1 MRALRTLL
9 TGGVDYAG
17 LYPPASL
24 GLASAVQRYAAHGRG
39 PASWMLGRFVVPV
52 DRLDDVAAALAA
64 GGPMPA
70 PPAPWRLVATGTSAA
85 EEDLDRISAF
95 TRRMDQDTAALVR
108 VDAFE
113 TKVSQE
119 EEIGRLAARIG
130 GDLRLVCE
138 IPAAAPAALR
148 QWVRVLAQHRAAAK
162 IRAGGLTPVAIPPV
176 SRMAGFIWACA
187 REGVP
192 LKATAGLHH
201 PIRSRRRLT
210 YQPDSPVATVH
221 GFLNVFVAA
230 ALAASFADALADA
243 DALRL
248 LVDVLAEEDPGAFTF
263 DDEGMG
269 WREHRVALAA
279 IASLR
284 AHAALGFG
292 SCSFDEP
299 LDGLRK
305 LGYRL

>member
-1 MRALRTLL
+1 
-9 TGGVDYAG
+9 
-17 LYPPASL
+17 
-24 GLASAVQRYAAHGRG
+24 
-39 PASWMLGRFVVPV
+39 
-52 DRLDDVAAALAA
+52 
-64 GGPMPA
+64 
-70 PPAPWRLVATGTSAA
+70 
-85 EEDLDRISAF
+85 
-95 TRRMDQDTAALVR
+95 
-108 VDAFE
+108 
-113 TKVSQE
+113 
-119 EEIGRLAARIG
+119 
-130 GDLRLVCE
+130 
-138 IPAAAPAALR
+138 
-148 QWVRVLAQHRAAAK
+148 
-162 IRAGGLTPVAIPPV
+162 
-176 SRMAGFIWACA
+176 MAGFIWACA

-201 PIRSRRRLT
+201 PIRSRRPLT
-210 YQPDSPVATVH
+210 YLPDSPVATVH

-248 LVDVLAEEDPGAFTF
+248 LVDVLAEEDPDAFTF